1 MLKFKNMDLAVE
13 FKKLQERQEQILQL
27 LSEMEINAKPET
39 EMYSLDDLAK
49 MFKVTKRTIYNWKED
64 GRLPCVIIGSKTYVT
79 EDQLQKFLAEHEVK
93 PVMRGR
99 AW

>member
-1 MLKFKNMDLAVE
+1 MLKFKKMDLAVE
-13 FKKLQERQEQILQL
+13 FKKLQQNQVKILQM
-27 LSEMEINAKPET
+27 LSEMEFYSKPEND
-39 EMYSLDDLAK
+39 MYSLDDLAK

-64 GRLPCVIIGSKTYVT
+64 GRLPYVIIGSKTYVT
-79 EDQLQKFLAEHEVK
+79 EAQLQKFLAEHEVK